1 MISPRTSSSQHIPA
15 CRGCASC
22 PGRRFINCGVLGR
35 PANDGTTDVG
45 YTILD
50 AHSGAEYVRLAYDH
64 EALAAEMEAEELPA
78 PFVETIRTGWW
89 TTCLEIL
96 PRRNARAAGSRGT
109 QDMCRLT
116 CAPNHRLD
124 FHAHARPVA
133 TDRFPDIAPP
143 RAFTQGVGLVFQ
155 FVGVLLFLVMFFI
168 CCGSSLLSKD
178 WATRSELTHVGWG
191 ASAAETHQVAY
202 SAQRALTIS
211 VFAGVFFGM
220 ALAGAGLGMQAGSRV
235 AAPGAVVITAIGTIF
250 WLVHTIF
257 AASAARSL
265 TFFLIAGGLTLLF
278 AILLLFAI
286 NAFIEMRKNPPP
298 PGHDCCRRAIRFRIL
313 TTTTTRPRSASPRS
327 CSSARS
333 DWRCSRRNWKRWK
346 RKSSEAWKT
355 IRTGSNNHDHDQVKD
370 TRAAV
375 RRRALVR
382 HGAFAQSKL
391 PADPNER
398 VQALIDRGLN
408 YLKSQ
413 QNPTAAGSARLTRRH
428 YRDRAAC
435 VRAG

>member
-1 MISPRTSSSQHIPA
+1 MPDPSPPTDSPTSP
-15 CRGCASC
+15 
-22 PGRRFINCGVLGR
+22 
-35 PANDGTTDVG
+35 
-45 YTILD
+45 
-50 AHSGAEYVRLAYDH
+50 
-64 EALAAEMEAEELPA
+64 
-78 PFVETIRTGWW
+78 
-89 TTCLEIL
+89 
-96 PRRNARAAGSRGT
+96 
-109 QDMCRLT
+109 
-116 CAPNHRLD
+116 
-124 FHAHARPVA
+124 
-133 TDRFPDIAPP
+133 PP

-191 ASAAETHQVAY
+191 ASAAAETHQVAY

-298 PGHDCCRRAIRFRIL
+298 PGHELLPPGYKIPYSHYHDDPPEVRLAAELQQRKERLAVQQKELEALEEKIK
-313 TTTTTRPRSASPRS
+313 RSLEDDPHR
-327 CSSARS
+327 
-333 DWRCSRRNWKRWK
+333 
-346 RKSSEAWKT
+346 E
-355 IRTGSNNHDHDQVKD
+355 Q
-370 TRAAV
+370 
-375 RRRALVR
+375 
-382 HGAFAQSKL
+382 QS
-391 PADPNER
+391 
-398 VQALIDRGLN
+398 
-408 YLKSQ
+408 
-413 QNPTAAGSARLTRRH
+413 
-428 YRDRAAC
+428 
-435 VRAG
+435 